1 MHLGGAARLRC
12 AGNAAKPATKARRVR
27 VFVNRE
33 GAHGARAGD
42 AHYVTTMSF
51 FGAGHGDH
59 HAQAGHGSHHAQ
71 PAPAGAMSV
80 SIDLTPALARLRG
93 TRYVRTDTLTVQL
106 LPICRRANPA
116 TSMVRPRRVEIAI
129 L

>member
-1 MHLGGAARLRC
+1 
-12 AGNAAKPATKARRVR
+12 
-27 VFVNRE
+27 
-33 GAHGARAGD
+33 
-42 AHYVTTMSF
+42 MSF

-71 PAPAGAMSV
+71 PAPAGATSV

-116 TSMVRPRRVEIAI
+116 TSVVRPRRVEIAI